1 MNGICRQLLSSL
13 CLPAWPVGARKAE
26 KCKTLSVGLHQLI
39 TSKQLLYTYSNGFCP
54 NQLAPAHRG
63 TIEFFYTYTINIYQ
77 YYTENIEKSRAGSI
91 GGAGFIGGAGS
102 ITRKNILL
110 RV

>member
-1 MNGICRQLLSSL
+1 MTIHM
-13 CLPAWPVGARKAE
+13 P
-26 KCKTLSVGLHQLI
+26 
-39 TSKQLLYTYSNGFCP
+39 SK
-54 NQLAPAHRG
+54 H
-63 TIEFFYTYTINIYQ
+63 
-77 YYTENIEKSRAGSI
+77 YTENIEKSRAVFF